1 MLKTLDLAS
10 KLLYNV
16 VVGIFYLDQLWVDLE
31 GLGGIGNGISVC
43 FCLDVC
49 LVTRQL
55 VKLQPGV

>member
-1 MLKTLDLAS
+1 MSKTLELVP
-10 KLLYNV
+10 KLFSNTA
-16 VVGIFYLDQLWVDLE
+16 VGNLYLDQLRVDLE
-31 GLGGIGNGISVC
+31 SLGGIGNGISVC